1 MQEEAFLNTAVQV
14 GDTVQTK
21 KKHPCG
27 SDLWLVTR
35 VGADYKIKCKVCGR
49 VVMLPFE
56 EFVRKVKRVY
66 QNGEQ

>member
-1 MQEEAFLNTAVQV
+1 MNTAVQV

-27 SDLWLVTR
+27 GGLWLVTR
-35 VGADYKIKCKVCGR
+35 VGGEYKVKCKGCGR

>member
-1 MQEEAFLNTAVQV
+1 MQEGARMNTCIEV
-14 GDTVQTK
+14 GDTIQTK

-35 VGADYKIKCKVCGR
+35 VGADYKIKCKGCGR

-66 QNGEQ
+66 QDGEQ

>member
-1 MQEEAFLNTAVQV
+1 MQEGALLNTSVQI
-14 GDTVQTK
+14 GDVVQMK

-27 SDLWLVTR
+27 SDLWIVTR
-35 VGADYKIKCKVCGR
+35 VGADYKIKCKGCGR

-66 QNGEQ
+66 QDGE

>member
-35 VGADYKIKCKVCGR
+35 VGADDKIKCKGCGR

>member
-1 MQEEAFLNTAVQV
+1 MNTSVQV
-14 GDTVQTK
+14 GDTVKTK

-27 SDLWLVTR
+27 CDLWLVTR
-35 VGADYKIKCKVCGR
+35 VGADYKIKCKGCGR

-66 QNGEQ
+66 QDAEQ

>member
-35 VGADYKIKCKVCGR
+35 VGADYKIKCKGCGW